1 MAKKYIA
8 FFMACVLIA
17 LSFTG
22 CTQATPKDKV
32 VTEEAVTERL
42 TDNTSFKLSYTQ
54 SDSLDPFK
62 SKAQNNQVL
71 ASLVFESLF
80 DIDSSYELVNNIA
93 TGYEYTDKKEI
104 TVNYDSSITFSDG
117 SVLDSEDII
126 FSFNAA
132 KKSPA
137 YGNSLQY
144 ISYAEAKGND
154 SIVFYL
160 STENPYAVNL
170 LTFPITSIKDDEDGF
185 PIGSGRYRYAYE
197 GGKTVLKANES
208 KEFSPYITT
217 INLVNI
223 AAADSI
229 DNAVNIGNISYAF
242 RDLSSSVAKRMSSAK
257 KLVSMNNLVYIGINS
272 FSGITADAQIRKAVS
287 LAADRSTFADSAYSG
302 YADIANS
309 MFHPKSKI
317 AENVKIFSNEADTA
331 TAKQAILQSGV
342 DAKDLKLKILVNKNN
357 NRIAVATLLKSQL
370 ESVGFKVQI
379 EIEETK
385 EYTRRVKNSEFDLYI
400 GEVKLSDDMCL
411 YPFFSKKG
419 GVRYGIDN
427 KGITC
432 DELYA
437 EYLAGD
443 AELGK
448 FILAFNE
455 EMPFV
460 PLIYKK
466 GMICYTKAMSG
477 DMQGYYGNFFSNI
490 ESWHFDA

>member
-1 MAKKYIA
+1 MAKKLIA
-8 FFMACVLIA
+8 FFMAAVLIILT
-17 LSFTG
+17 LSG
-22 CTQATPKDKV
+22 CTQAS
-32 VTEEAVTERL
+32 TEEKQTTQPVTERL

-62 SKAQNNQVL
+62 AKAQNNQVL
-71 ASLVFESLF
+71 ATLVFESLF

-93 TGYEYTDKKEI
+93 TEYEYTDKRELK
-104 TVNYDSSITFSDG
+104 VKYNPQITFSDG
-117 SVLDSEDII
+117 STLDSEDII
-126 FSFNAA
+126 YSFEAA
-132 KKSPA
+132 KESPA
-137 YGNSLQY
+137 YGNSLKY
-144 ISYAEAKGND
+144 ISYAESLGN
-154 SIVFYL
+154 STIAFYL
-160 STENPYAVNL
+160 SNDNPYAVNL
-170 LTFPITSIKDDEDGF
+170 LTFPITSINDDENGF
-185 PIGSGRYRYAYE
+185 PIGSGRYRYAEE

-208 KEFSPYITT
+208 KSFTPYITT

-229 DNAVNIGNISYAF
+229 DNAINIGNISYAF
-242 RDLSSSVAKRMSSAK
+242 RDLSSSVAKRISSAK
-257 KLVSMNNLVYIGINS
+257 KLVSMNNLVYVGINS
-272 FSGITADAQIRKAVS
+272 FGGITANAQIRKAIS
-287 LAADRSTFADSAYSG
+287 LAADRSTIAGSAYSG

-331 TAKQAILQSGV
+331 TAKQAILQSNIE
-342 DAKDLKLKILVNKNN
+342 AKKLKLKILVNKNN
-357 NRIAVATLLKSQL
+357 NRAAAATLLKSQL
-370 ESVGFKVQI
+370 EAVGFSVEV

-385 EYTRRVKNSEFDLYI
+385 EYTRRAKNHEFDLYI

-427 KGITC
+427 KSITC
-432 DELYA
+432 DELYSD
-437 EYLAGD
+437 YLAGET
-443 AELGK
+443 ELGK

-466 GMICYTKAMSG
+466 GMICYTKAMNG